1 MSNLKILRKFNEFDV
16 NCSEDIKFS
25 DKDSY
30 LRFSYYNLGSVFVYD
45 EYSRPVYIYDIQ
57 REANTLILL
66 DTSIK
71 LDVLRD
77 IENYDDL
84 ELVLKYG
91 REITDD
97 HILRSLSN
105 ILGKEITIDFFS
117 DFLFYEI
124 NSQDGI

>member
-45 EYSRPVYIYDIQ
+45 EYSRPIYIYDIQ
-57 REANTLILL
+57 RSIDTLILL

-71 LDVLRD
+71 LDVLSD
-77 IENYDDL
+77 LENHDDL

-97 HILRSLSN
+97 YILRSLSN
-105 ILGKEITIDFFS
+105 IFGKEITIDFFS
-117 DFLFYEI
+117 YFLNCDI
-124 NSQDGI
+124 DSKG